1 MDAAAPSAKK
11 RRSSAAESHGPGKLS
26 APALATTEAPSTYS
40 TAEPEESP
48 NQEPPPGAGGEEQD
62 GVDHISGLPDAVLG
76 DIVSLLST
84 KEAART
90 QTLAS
95 RWRHVWRAA
104 PLNLDHDDLNLD
116 DDLEDKALAGLVS
129 HILAVHP
136 GPGRRFCIPPHH
148 LHYRPAAVDAWLQ
161 SSALDNLQELDFWE
175 YPPYWYH
182 LTFPPSPPPASTF
195 RFTATLRVATFGK
208 CHLLDSSVEALH
220 FPQLRQLAL
229 EDVEIS
235 EGSLHTM
242 ISRCPALECLLLR
255 SFGFCRIQ
263 ISSNSLR
270 SIGVGVGFWH
280 NKPQLREVVIVDAP
294 CLERLLYLQEPVDIH
309 VSVISAPKLA
319 TLGCFPHHCKLVF
332 GTTVIQGLR
341 IDNLVTVVP
350 NVKILAVSPSHINL
364 DTVIDL
370 MKCFPCLEKLY
381 IQSCISGESNLW
393 RRKHSHF
400 IRSCNIRLKTIVLQ
414 SYRGIRSQV
423 NFASFFVLNAR
434 ELELMRLVV
443 DHRDYNERFFVEQHG
458 MLQMEKRA
466 ARGARLEF
474 TKDMCRHGRI
484 HVKHDDLPGGRG
496 GLELLLESATK
507 THKVE
512 VHLNDGE
519 AKVTVRG
526 LLSWVKANLINERPE
541 MVVKGDS
548 VYAFLS

>member
-11 RRSSAAESHGPGKLS
+11 RRSAAAESQGAGNLS
-26 APALATTEAPSTYS
+26 APAPATTEAPSAYS

-48 NQEPPPGAGGEEQD
+48 SQEPPSGAGEEEQD
-62 GVDHISGLPDAVLG
+62 GVDRISGLPEAVLG
-76 DIVSLLST
+76 DIVSLLPT

-104 PLNLDHDDLNLD
+104 PLNLHHRDLSLD
-116 DDLEDKALAGLVS
+116 DEAVDDETLAGLVS

-148 LHYRPAAVDAWLQ
+148 LHDRPAAVDAWLQ
-161 SSALDNLQELDFWE
+161 SSALDNLQELDFWQG
-175 YPPYWYH
+175 PPYWPH
-182 LTFPPSPPPASTF
+182 RAFPPSPPPASTF

-220 FPQLRQLAL
+220 FPQLWQLAL

-270 SIGVGVGFWH
+270 SIGLGMSYYV
-280 NKPQLREVVIVDAP
+280 NKPRLQELIIADAP
-294 CLERLLYLQEPVDIH
+294 CLERLLYLHEPVDIN

-319 TLGCFPHHCKLVF
+319 TLGCFSDYCKLVF
-332 GTTVIQGLR
+332 GTTVIQGLHVV
-341 IDNLVTVVP
+341 NLAMVVP
-350 NVKILAVSPSHINL
+350 NVKILAVSPWHINL

-381 IQSCISGESNLW
+381 IQSCISGELNLW
-393 RRKHSHF
+393 RRKHRHY
-400 IRSCNIRLKTIVLQ
+400 IRSCDIRLKTIVLQ

-443 DHRDYNERFFVEQHG
+443 DRRDYKERFFVEQHG

-474 TKDMCRHGRI
+474 TKDFCEHGCL
-484 HVKHDDLPGGRG
+484 HVNHRQWG
-496 GLELLLESATK
+496 GLELLLENATK
-507 THKVE
+507 THKVQ

-519 AKVTVRG
+519 AKVTEQG
-526 LLSWVKANLINERPE
+526 LLSCVKANLIKESLE
-541 MVVKGDS
+541 MFVKGDS
-548 VYAFLS
+548 VGLGFLFS